1 MKLAL
6 GVWCGAGSG
15 VLLQRVK
22 ELPIILITMKRAQ
35 RVIQPVALVPW
46 DQPRGLLEEI
56 LSWKLKAVPCHPD
69 ERIAMRD
76 LVVST
81 GADVGVVVDG
91 ACALIDK
98 EEILLAAA
106 RAEAGIEVKSL
117 RLKARRRLDW
127 LTVSDSDEWPPY
139 WQLEDIS
146 KLSFG
151 QDPITFNARQ
161 AWMKAQ
167 SANSDVGL
175 NSRCPTTPK
184 A

>member
-6 GVWCGAGSG
+6 GVWCGAGSS

-22 ELPIILITMKRAQ
+22 ELPIIQITMKRAQ
-35 RVIQPVALVPW
+35 LVTQPVALVPW

-56 LSWKLKAVPCHPD
+56 QSWKLHAWPCHPD

-76 LVVST
+76 LVVDMK
-81 GADVGVVVDG
+81 ADVGVVVDG
-91 ACALIDK
+91 ACALIDR

-117 RLKARRRLDW
+117 RLKARKRLDW

-146 KLSFG
+146 KLAFG
-151 QDPITFNARQ
+151 HDLITFNARQ
-161 AWMKAQ
+161 AWMKSNALQ
-167 SANSDVGL
+167 SQKPEA
-175 NSRCPTTPK
+175 P
-184 A
+184 

>member
-6 GVWCGAGSG
+6 GVWCGAGSS

-22 ELPIILITMKRAQ
+22 ELPIIRITMKRAQ
-35 RVIQPVALVPW
+35 RVMQPVALVPW
-46 DQPRGLLEEI
+46 DQPAGLAEEI
-56 LSWKLKAVPCHPD
+56 AAWKLQVQPCHPD

-76 LVVST
+76 LVVVN
-81 GADVGVVVDG
+81 GADIGVVVDG

-117 RLKARRRLDW
+117 RLKARRRIDW

-151 QDPITFNARQ
+151 QDLLTFNARQ
-161 AWMKAQ
+161 AWMEQ
-167 SANSDVGL
+167 C
-175 NSRCPTTPK
+175 RTTPK